1 MTPKPEHHEDHVK
14 NLLAQF
20 FTGAV
25 ADEKQS
31 LIEKLENKT
40 VS

>member
-1 MTPKPEHHEDHVK
+1 MTPKPEQHDDHVK

-20 FTGAV
+20 FSGEV
-25 ADEKQS
+25 GNEKQS